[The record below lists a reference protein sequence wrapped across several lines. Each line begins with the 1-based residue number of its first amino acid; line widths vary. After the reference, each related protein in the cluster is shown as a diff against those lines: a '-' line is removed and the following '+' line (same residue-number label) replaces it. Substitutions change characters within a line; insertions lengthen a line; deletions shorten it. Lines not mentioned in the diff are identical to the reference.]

1 MSKLSIF
8 FIVLFCCIFSSITG
22 GFAGYYAALA
32 VPTVSS
38 VAVLD
43 IEEIASRVD
52 PQSPDAKRAVELLTA
67 KARDVT
73 EKLTAAGMV
82 VLDRNAVVSAP
93 PDSIIKID
101 LSPSSDSV
109 AKAAAK

>member
-8 FIVLFCCIFSSITG
+8 FIVLFCSLFSSITG

-32 VPTVSS
+32 IPTVSS

-43 IEEIASRVD
+43 IEEIASRVE
-52 PQSPDAKRAVELLTA
+52 PNSPDSKKAIALLTA

-82 VLDRNAVVSAP
+82 VLDRSAVVSAP
-93 PDSIIKID
+93 ADSIVKID
-101 LSPSSDSV
+101 LSPAAEFTSKAP
-109 AKAAAK
+109 AK

>member
-8 FIVLFCCIFSSITG
+8 FIVVFCSLFSSITG
-22 GFAGYYAALA
+22 GLAGYYAALS

-38 VAVLD
+38 LAVLD

-52 PQSPDAKRAVELLTA
+52 PSSPDSKKAVELLTA

-82 VLDRNAVVSAP
+82 VLDRNAVIAAP
-93 PDSIIKID
+93 PDSIVKID
-101 LSPSSDSV
+101 LAPSPDALPKAS
-109 AKAAAK
+109 AK